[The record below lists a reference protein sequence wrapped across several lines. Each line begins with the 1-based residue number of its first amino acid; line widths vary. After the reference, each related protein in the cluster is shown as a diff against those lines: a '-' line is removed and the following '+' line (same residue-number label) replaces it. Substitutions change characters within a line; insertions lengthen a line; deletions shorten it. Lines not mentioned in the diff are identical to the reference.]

1 MIDPPGDASE
11 GDTPK
16 SLDSQSTLG
25 DPPAYAGGGPVIVRT
40 ETETTF
46 VEELSEASGEDP
58 DDPYGSDGDHDPLLE
73 SGLDEVPVLLDSPA
87 PEAPAP
93 EKEFALERQCVICLE
108 GLDGDDAEAAVA
120 VPCACQSRLDA
131 PTLVHEGCLRHWV
144 GACAQRA
151 ARGGG
156 PPPPPGPTDGGFSRH
171 AARPPA
177 HPANEARGAEATAAP
192 DAPSST
198 TCPLCRAPL
207 SKAVVLGLMLPSAA
221 RGALERDPRSFATAP
236 LGAGEPTLRCVV
248 SVLDR
253 RRRGGSRGGP
263 LLALRVQGYGA
274 GPLLLAAA
282 KRASS
287 RMAPT
292 SRLARR
298 FDISCVD
305 ADGSLESPGA
315 VVASVNRN
323 VLGTRWTVCAKK
335 TGKTGAVVDYAV
347 NRLANRPRSML
358 VRVDDLELRSRA
370 PEYNPRLQGFCLDF
384 FGRARLAS
392 VRNFQLVDGN
402 APPVPNDPDAE
413 AKCKLL
419 FGRWSD
425 DEFHLDVKHPFSPAD
440 AFAVAVSS
448 FATKLA
454 TI

>member
-1 MIDPPGDASE
+1 MV
-11 GDTPK
+11 
-16 SLDSQSTLG
+16 ST
-25 DPPAYAGGGPVIVRT
+25 
-40 ETETTF
+40 
-46 VEELSEASGEDP
+46 
-58 DDPYGSDGDHDPLLE
+58 
-73 SGLDEVPVLLDSPA
+73 
-87 PEAPAP
+87 
-93 EKEFALERQCVICLE
+93 Q
-108 GLDGDDAEAAVA
+108 
-120 VPCACQSRLDA
+120 
-131 PTLVHEGCLRHWV
+131 
-144 GACAQRA
+144 
-151 ARGGG
+151 
-156 PPPPPGPTDGGFSRH
+156 
-171 AARPPA
+171 
-177 HPANEARGAEATAAP
+177 
-192 DAPSST
+192 
-198 TCPLCRAPL
+198 
-207 SKAVVLGLMLPSAA
+207 
-221 RGALERDPRSFATAP
+221 
-236 LGAGEPTLRCVV
+236 
-248 SVLDR
+248 
-253 RRRGGSRGGP
+253 
-263 LLALRVQGYGA
+263 VQGYGA

-323 VLGTRWTVCAKK
+323 VLGTRWTVCGKK

-392 VRNFQLVDGN
+392 VRNFQLVDGS

-413 AKCKLL
+413 NKCKLL

>member
-131 PTLVHEGCLRHWV
+131 PTLVHEGCLRHW
-144 GACAQRA
+144 
-151 ARGGG
+151 
-156 PPPPPGPTDGGFSRH
+156 
-171 AARPPA
+171 
-177 HPANEARGAEATAAP
+177 
-192 DAPSST
+192 
-198 TCPLCRAPL
+198 
-207 SKAVVLGLMLPSAA
+207 
-221 RGALERDPRSFATAP
+221 
-236 LGAGEPTLRCVV
+236 
-248 SVLDR
+248 
-253 RRRGGSRGGP
+253 
-263 LLALRVQGYGA
+263 GYGA

>member
-93 EKEFALERQCVICLE
+93 EKEFAL
-108 GLDGDDAEAAVA
+108 
-120 VPCACQSRLDA
+120 
-131 PTLVHEGCLRHWV
+131 
-144 GACAQRA
+144 GA
-151 ARGGG
+151 
-156 PPPPPGPTDGGFSRH
+156 T
-171 AARPPA
+171 
-177 HPANEARGAEATAAP
+177 HPANEARGAEATAARTRRRRRP
-192 DAPSST
+192 ARSA
-198 TCPLCRAPL
+198 APL

-315 VVASVNRN
+315 VVASVNRD

-392 VRNFQLVDGN
+392 VRNFQLVDGS

>member
-144 GACAQRA
+144 GAC
-151 ARGGG
+151 
-156 PPPPPGPTDGGFSRH
+156 
-171 AARPPA
+171 
-177 HPANEARGAEATAAP
+177 
-192 DAPSST
+192 
-198 TCPLCRAPL
+198 APL